1 MEAVK
6 EPYIKVEIASK
17 DITSSML
24 KYLLALTYTDKVD
37 GESDELEIEIED
49 SDGLWRGPWYPDKGA
64 EIVVTI
70 GDGMTKLKCGTFQ
83 IDEIEQ
89 TGPPDIM
96 RIRGLAA
103 GITQKLRTKKGK
115 AHEKKTLKQ
124 IAEAVASDNGLT
136 VNGTIPDVRFD
147 RITQHR
153 ETDLK
158 FLKRIGY
165 EYGLLFSVRGKQL
178 VFTTIYEIE
187 ERNGVVEIDRLDLT
201 SYSIK
206 DKATNTYK
214 NAKVAYHNPVSKEVV
229 KTDFVNNKD
238 NVAYAQIAAGDT
250 KMIYSKSE
258 NKQQAEQKAKAALH
272 RANSKQQEGSI
283 RVMGNPLL
291 VAGNNFTLT
300 GMGNMA
306 GKWHI
311 SESRHTITKGQ
322 GYETE
327 CTIKRVGTQGSK
339 SSTKKAKAAIAQ
351 ARTPQAVAVQNKVN
365 KDGVVYPILQ

>member
-1 MEAVK
+1 VEAVK

-136 VNGTIPDVRFD
+136 VKGTIPDVRFD

-187 ERNGVVEIDRLDLT
+187 ERNGVMEIDRLDLT

-283 RVMGNPLL
+283 RVIGNPLL